1 MELLN
6 VPISSTFNSS
16 SRSFLTNMFAWTSNN
31 SEYVFVIF
39 YTLGIEKIAIAQKM
53 RLQDEKQIIHVRKL
67 LLMEIGD
74 INITSSS

>member
-1 MELLN
+1 
-6 VPISSTFNSS
+6 
-16 SRSFLTNMFAWTSNN
+16 MFAWTSNN